1 MMSAPARQINDI
13 IFDIL
18 SGYYGTGRT
27 DVQVGDLFARWLA
40 DMGLGWG
47 DSLQAF
53 YTAQTAINNFGD
65 AQWTYWSELGDTFLL
80 QDGGVFLLQD
90 GFRLFTEDA
99 YQFS

>member
-1 MMSAPARQINDI
+1 MSAPARQINDI

-27 DVQVGDLFARWLA
+27 DVQYGDLFSRWLS
-40 DMGLGWG
+40 DMGLFYG
-47 DSLQAF
+47 DSLGQF
-53 YTAQTAINNFGD
+53 YEAQTGIKDFGD

-80 QDGGVFLLQD
+80 EDGGVFLLQD
-90 GFRLFTEDA
+90 GFSLFTEDA